1 VNKIIEVDNLLKRRI
16 KKHITKEI
24 FSLWDRP
31 GSGR

>member
-1 VNKIIEVDNLLKRRI
+1 M
-16 KKHITKEI
+16 TKEI